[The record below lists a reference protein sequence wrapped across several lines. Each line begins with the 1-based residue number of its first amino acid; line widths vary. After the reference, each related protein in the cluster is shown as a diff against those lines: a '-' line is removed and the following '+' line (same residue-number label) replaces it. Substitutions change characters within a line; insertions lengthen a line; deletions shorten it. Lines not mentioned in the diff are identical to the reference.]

1 MTINSLRLAPW
12 VLAVAVLGP
21 IPPAA
26 AINLSYDWGRISI
39 NTSVELG
46 LQWRM
51 QDRADDLVGKS
62 NLNPTLC
69 EASSCQGHT
78 IAPGELGLI
87 GEGPAVNQQAVD
99 APGQFSVNFDD
110 GNLNFDRYD
119 LTQALAKAAQDIT
132 IDFDV
137 LGNTWTFFTRY
148 YAHFDHENYNRPEFH
163 PNVITPQAIADNGDN
178 RRLGVGDPTFI
189 ARNDVQQEQIGL
201 NLRLLDF
208 SLKGRVPFFGDR
220 DLAFTIGRHLINWG
234 ESTYLAVN
242 SLNTFSAPSLVAFQR
257 PAFLNVEETFVP
269 TGALSLKTDLTYDIG
284 ISGWYG
290 FEWLPAEI
298 HPPGG
303 FLSFV
308 DVGTNN
314 TTDHVNIGFGK
325 VAEDPDGLAFGNQ
338 SLLSALTD
346 TSLTAPLLPERE
358 ARDGGQFGLGLS
370 MYLPDLF
377 TGTEMN
383 FYYARYHS
391 RLPYLSAYAGDTGCL
406 QNAVPTGNELTD
418 TLTLFNECPGIDLNV
433 ALQAVASGGT
443 ARPEQNISGGTEPGV
458 GGNAFPLDTVAFQLE
473 YPEDIDLFGFSFN
486 TAFGD
491 VSVQGELAYRP
502 NLPLQVAIPDL
513 GFAALQTVF
522 PGGCSNPGSGCE
534 PGTEADHFNIA
545 LTPQIPLLD
554 QLGVDTAVSLADIP
568 GQAQGVPQFVLD
580 YRGIDPVTQLQP
592 GDYIRGFERFEVMNY
607 ILGATYIIGP
617 NNPLGA
623 DQIILLGEVGAT
635 QILDLPPLEE
645 LQIEA
650 AGNFTSA
657 SAGADGS
664 GADGSPQSRS
674 GLIGPSGSRFNP
686 QQANLK
692 SFVDEFAWGTRLI
705 AILRYDSVFPGI
717 SFEPVLLVLN
727 DWQGTGPGPG
737 ENFIQ
742 GRQQYQVN
750 VEMRVK
756 NAISWTA
763 GYAWF
768 TGAEERNLL
777 RDRDFAQFGVRYRF

>member
-1 MTINSLRLAPW
+1 MLRRPFLRPLLAASFC
-12 VLAVAVLGP
+12 L
-21 IPPAA
+21 PAFGA
-26 AINLSYDWGRISI
+26 HAINLSFDWGRVVI
-39 NTSVELG
+39 NTSVEAG
-46 LQWRM
+46 FQWRM
-51 QDRADDLVGKS
+51 QDRASDLVGKS
-62 NLNPTLC
+62 NLNPSLC
-69 EASSCQGHT
+69 ETSSCQGHT

-99 APGQFSVNFDD
+99 APGQFSNNFDD
-110 GNLNFDRYD
+110 GNLNFDKYD

-132 IDFDV
+132 VDFDFM
-137 LGNTWTFFTRY
+137 GERWTFFTRY
-148 YAHFDHENYNRPEFH
+148 YAHYDVENYNRDEFH
-163 PNVITPQAIADNGDN
+163 PNVITPQTIADNGGN

-189 ARNDVQQEQIGL
+189 ARNDAKQEQVGL
-201 NLRLLDF
+201 NFRLLDF
-208 SLKGRVPFFGDR
+208 SLKGRLPFFGDR
-220 DLAFTIGRHLINWG
+220 SLDFTVGRHLINWG

-242 SLNTFSAPSLVAFQR
+242 SLNTFSAPSLIAFQR
-257 PAFLNVEETFVP
+257 PAFLNIEETFVP

-284 ISGWYG
+284 VSAWYG
-290 FEWLPAEI
+290 YEWLPAEI
-298 HPPGG
+298 YPPGS

-308 DVGTNN
+308 DVGTDN
-314 TTDHVNIGFGK
+314 TTDHLNIGFGK

-346 TSLTAPLLPERE
+346 TSLTARLLPENE
-358 ARDGGQFGLGLS
+358 ASDGGQFGLGLS
-370 MYLPDLF
+370 MYLPNLF

-391 RLPYLSAYAGDTGCL
+391 RLPYISAYAGDTGCF
-406 QNAVPTGNELTD
+406 QNAVPTGNEVTD
-418 TLTLFNECPGIDLNV
+418 TQALLNQCPGLDLNV
-433 ALQAVASGGT
+433 VIQAAASGGT
-443 ARPEQNISGGTEPGV
+443 ARPEQNIMGGTEPGV
-458 GGNAFPLDTVAFQLE
+458 GGNAFPLDSIAFQLD

-491 VSVQGELAYRP
+491 VSIQGELAYRP
-502 NLPLQVAIPDL
+502 NLPLQVATPDL
-513 GFAALQTVF
+513 GFAALQTPF

-545 LTPQIPLLD
+545 LTPQIPLLA

-568 GQAQGVPQFVLD
+568 GQAQGVPQFVLS
-580 YRGIDPVTQLQP
+580 YRGIDPVTDLQP
-592 GDYIRGFERFEVMNY
+592 GDYIPGFERFKVMNY

-623 DQIILLGEVGAT
+623 DQIILLGEIGGT
-635 QILDLPPLEE
+635 QILDLPPLDQ

-650 AGNFTSA
+650 AGVFTSA

-674 GLIGPSGSRFNP
+674 GLVGPSGSRFNP
-686 QQANLK
+686 EQADLDA
-692 SFVDEFAWGTRLI
+692 FVDEFAWGTRLI

-717 SFEPVLLVLN
+717 SFEPVLLILN

-737 ENFIQ
+737 ENFIE
-742 GRQQYQVN
+742 GRQQYQAN
-750 VEMRVK
+750 VEMRVG
-756 NAISWTA
+756 NAISYTA

-768 TGAEERNLL
+768 TGAGENNLL